1 MSDYIIEQLSIFVS
15 NEPGALA
22 KVSRTLGECGISMK
36 ACNLAE
42 SNEFGILRAIVE
54 DPDGAIAKLKAAGIV
69 VKKTQIIGVAINDDP
84 GSMYEST
91 NALGKAGINIEYG
104 YAFVGKQ
111 GPALLMKTDDPVRSA
126 EVLGKAGLRVLRAG
140 DL

>member
-1 MSDYIIEQLSIFVS
+1 
-15 NEPGALA
+15 
-22 KVSRTLGECGISMK
+22 
-36 ACNLAE
+36 
-42 SNEFGILRAIVE
+42 
-54 DPDGAIAKLKAAGIV
+54 
-69 VKKTQIIGVAINDDP
+69 
-84 GSMYEST
+84 MYEST